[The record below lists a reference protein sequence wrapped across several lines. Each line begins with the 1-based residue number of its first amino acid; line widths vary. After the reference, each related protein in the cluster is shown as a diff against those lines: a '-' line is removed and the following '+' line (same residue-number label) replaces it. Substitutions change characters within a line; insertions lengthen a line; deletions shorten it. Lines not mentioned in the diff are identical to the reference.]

1 MSMLIF
7 LGVIAVLLIYAIS
20 LYNHLVNVKHAV
32 SKAWANI
39 DVLLKQRHDE
49 LPKLV
54 EVCKQY
60 KQFEQATLQKVIEAR
75 SQVHDARE
83 RQDIGA
89 LGQAEGALRAGLGNI
104 FAVAEAYPELKA
116 NENFMQLQNRITSL
130 ENGIADRRELY
141 NDAVN
146 INNVQIEVF
155 PASIIAGMFDFGE
168 KPLLE
173 FSATEKADVDM
184 KSIVRLIFR
193 PSMLVTLRREYAHL
207 VTSGAQ
213 LLLLLVGL
221 RLGSRNGWLICLAI
235 MAAISILAWLSALN
249 RLRAI
254 RDTPTSKIASAAQGY
269 VELTGRGHPFGEP
282 LLGKLSLLPCLWYRY
297 KVERRESGN
306 KWKSMDSG
314 ES

>member
-1 MSMLIF
+1 MVLLIL
-7 LGVIAVLLIYAIS
+7 LGVFAVLLIYGIS
-20 LYNHLVNVKHAV
+20 LYNHLVSVKHAV

-60 KQFEQATLQKVIEAR
+60 KQFEQSTLQKVIEAR
-75 SQVHDARE
+75 SQVHAARE
-83 RQDIGA
+83 SQDIGA
-89 LGQAEGALRAGLGNI
+89 LGQAKAALRVGLGNI

-146 INNVQIEVF
+146 INNVQIEIF
-155 PASIIAGMFDFGE
+155 PASIIASLFDFGE

-184 KSIVRLIFR
+184 K
-193 PSMLVTLRREYAHL
+193 
-207 VTSGAQ
+207 Q
-213 LLLLLVGL
+213 LF
-221 RLGSRNGWLICLAI
+221 S
-235 MAAISILAWLSALN
+235 
-249 RLRAI
+249 
-254 RDTPTSKIASAAQGY
+254 
-269 VELTGRGHPFGEP
+269 
-282 LLGKLSLLPCLWYRY
+282 
-297 KVERRESGN
+297 
-306 KWKSMDSG
+306 
-314 ES
+314 